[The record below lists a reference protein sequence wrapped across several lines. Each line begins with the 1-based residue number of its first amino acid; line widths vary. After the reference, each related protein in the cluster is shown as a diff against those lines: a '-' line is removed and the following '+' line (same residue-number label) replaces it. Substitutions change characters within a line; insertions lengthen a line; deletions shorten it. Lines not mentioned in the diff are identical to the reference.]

1 MDRSGIL
8 ASLATGARILSGL
21 TGLDVTQ
28 QAMLTRSF
36 PVDVA
41 AHPEGTTAP
50 CRYLVHYPGPEE
62 DMNA

>member
-1 MDRSGIL
+1 
-8 ASLATGARILSGL
+8 LSGL

-41 AHPEGTTAP
+41 ARPEGTTAP

>member
-8 ASLATGARILSGL
+8 ASLATGARIVRPQ
-21 TGLDVTQ
+21 LDVTQ

-50 CRYLVHYPGPEE
+50 CWYLVHYPGPEE